1 MKIRDLLLTLMVG
14 MSVVMNVQAKSQAE
28 IIEAAKKFTVLVTQE
43 GLLARHSRGSGVLLD
58 ETHVLTCFHLLE
70 SPQDELFVYTYPLG
84 KVYKARPDVVD
95 QKNDLAILVL
105 DSSATV
111 RVKPIIQTKVTVG
124 ETVYTIGNSLGAMNW
139 RISKGIITG
148 SERSYLMTDAMG
160 QHGDSGGPWINEK
173 GEIVAL
179 TSWGYDEAP
188 GMMGGV
194 SGKTLY
200 IFTDY
205 YFHPEKLMKK
215 FMEMLFGIKSSTGT
229 AKGK

>member
-1 MKIRDLLLTLMVG
+1 MLNQLVLCLTLLLTSTLG
-14 MSVVMNVQAKSQAE
+14 FAKTQQE
-28 IIEAAKKFTVLVTQE
+28 IIENAKKFTVLVTQE

-70 SPQDELFVYTYPLG
+70 SPSDELFVYTYPLG

-111 RVKPIIQTKVTVG
+111 RVKPVIQTKATTGDTIYV
-124 ETVYTIGNSLGAMNW
+124 IGNSLGSMNW
-139 RISKGIITG
+139 RVSKGIITG
-148 SERSYLMTDAMG
+148 RERSFLMTDALG

-173 GEIVAL
+173 GEVVAL
-179 TSWGYDEAP
+179 TSWGFDEFP
-188 GMMGGV
+188 GMMGGI
-194 SGKTLY
+194 SGQNIYT
-200 IFTDY
+200 FTDF

-215 FMEMLFGIKSSTGT
+215 LMEMLFGVHKSTGT
-229 AKGK
+229 K